1 MMYLLVVLC
10 SMALLIFAQ
19 CMVEKKNIEI
29 VLAGVLSVV
38 YYFCIYVAVSGVL
51 FVLGI
56 FSLGRSTAGVFL
68 ITCVISAVLI
78 YKRGI
83 KSVGDIQVEWD
94 AGASVWSYLVI
105 AVIALFTMGHFE
117 FFGMGQDQ
125 GVYQT
130 EAINLYYN
138 ITDKQ
143 QNIPEYDELEKGEYK
158 TFYQQSIR
166 SLGGFDLLVDS
177 TMIPGC
183 EIDGQTSDT
192 EGMWHGIPT
201 FASILGLSAKI
212 FGIENMSY
220 IQGIFFV
227 CMLLLLEFTMK
238 ELQVGAYLRVLCL
251 TILGISPQIIWVK
264 KSTLTEIFLALL
276 IMAFLYFILHKK
288 KEKKLLAVIPIIT
301 FCFFHVTIFT
311 VMPIFV
317 FVFWYLFATTGQKEY
332 LRSVK
337 VIIVGYLLGFLMM
350 CYSQPRYTL
359 LNYQHG
365 MPFVP
370 LNLIPVLVVCACI
383 GAYLMTALIG
393 KKVKK
398 TIDGQGFITSYLKCL
413 SIVPIL
419 LIAIRILISNYTY
432 HQLTMITIVCYG
444 ILAGVFLLPVI
455 LYLLFSKKYDFDET
469 IGILGLLFAW
479 CILIYSFVMRRDIQ
493 YYYYYGRYLAPY
505 ISIIVLFFAYLVKNK
520 NWKMQFLPS
529 IMGVVIL
536 LPFASVLYLNQDDS
550 RMEWETL
557 GEVMETADD
566 AQVILLDSDLM
577 QLFYFPLKAVSGAK
591 VYPVMNELD
600 TTLQS
605 IPSSEGRTLYLS
617 KNTAK
622 DNDSWMRIL
631 YRNET
636 YSEEDGLN
644 HVSHLLGLVTDIA
657 VESQYGITVY
667 EMERES
673 QMISAASMNAF
684 CEGWTYAD
692 GNGFRWMTGRK
703 SSLQCYLAKD
713 DYTMTVQN
721 GNRIPFGNILE
732 DNITLQVYLN
742 GTYIQ
747 TLNYNAQN
755 EGEKKMIVLPKESVI
770 ERSNIITFEYDTW
783 SPAEYGSA
791 DKSNYG
797 ISISGIEFVR
807 GENQT

>member
-56 FSLGRSTAGVFL
+56 FSLGRSTAAVFL

-94 AGASVWSYLVI
+94 ARASVWSYLVI

-183 EIDGQTSDT
+183 EIDSQTSDA

-201 FASILGLSAKI
+201 FASILGLSAKM
-212 FGIENMSY
+212 FGIEHMSY

-227 CMLLLLEFTMK
+227 CVLLLLEFILRDLK
-238 ELQVGAYLRVLCL
+238 VGTYLRMLCL
-251 TILGISPQIIWVK
+251 TISGISPQIMWVK
-264 KSTLTEIFLALL
+264 KSTLTEEFLTLL
-276 IMAFLYFILHKK
+276 ITAFLYFILNKK
-288 KEKKLLAVIPIIT
+288 REKKMLAVIPIII

-311 VMPIFV
+311 MMPIFV
-317 FVFWYLFATTGQKEY
+317 LIFWYLFVTTGQKQY
-332 LRSVK
+332 LRCSAS
-337 VIIVGYLLGFLMM
+337 IILGYFLGFFMM
-350 CYSQPRYTL
+350 FFLQPRYTL
-359 LNYQHG
+359 LNYQQG

-370 LNLIPVLVVCACI
+370 LDLIPVLVVCVCI
-383 GAYLMTALIG
+383 GALLVNVLIG
-393 KKVKK
+393 KKITKV
-398 TIDGQGFITSYLKCL
+398 IDTQGFIRGYLKYL
-413 SIVPIL
+413 SLLPIL
-419 LIAIRILISNYTY
+419 LIVIRILINNYTY
-432 HQLTMITIVCYG
+432 HQLTLVTIVCYAV
-444 ILAGVFLLPVI
+444 LTGVFLLPVI
-455 LYLLFSKKYDFDET
+455 LCLLISKKYDFDET
-469 IGILGLLFAW
+469 IGILGLLFSW
-479 CILIYSFVMRRDIQ
+479 CIVIYSLVMKRDIH
-493 YYYYYGRYLAPY
+493 YYYYYGRYLVPY
-505 ISIIVLFFAYLVKNK
+505 LSIIVLFFVSLVRNK
-520 NWKMQFLPS
+520 KWKLQFLPL
-529 IMGVVIL
+529 IMGSVIL
-536 LPFASVLYLNQDDS
+536 LPFAGVLLVNQDDS
-550 RMEWETL
+550 RMEWKTL
-557 GEVMETADD
+557 GEVMEAADD

-644 HVSHLLGLVTDIA
+644 HVSRLLGLVTDIA

-692 GNGFRWMTGRK
+692 GQGLRWMNGGE
-703 SSLQCYLAKD
+703 SSLKCYLDKD
-713 DYTMTVQN
+713 NYVMTIYNGYT
-721 GNRIPFGNILE
+721 IPFGYISKN
-732 DNITLQVYLN
+732 NLQVKVYLN
-742 GTYIQ
+742 DMYIYM
-747 TLNYNAQN
+747 LDYNAQN
-755 EGEKKMIVLPKESVI
+755 ASEPKKVILPKQYVAEG
-770 ERSNIITFEYDTW
+770 SNIITFEYDTW